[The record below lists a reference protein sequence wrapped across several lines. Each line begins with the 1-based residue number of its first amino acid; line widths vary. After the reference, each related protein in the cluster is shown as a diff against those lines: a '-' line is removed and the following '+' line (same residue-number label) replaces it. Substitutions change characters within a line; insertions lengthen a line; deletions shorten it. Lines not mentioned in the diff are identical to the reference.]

1 MPLFEKKIYAAD
13 NEASTTLYGGFQ
25 QKTLRTEQS
34 LTHAI
39 RAAEKIFGETA
50 VTGTGTWK
58 SK

>member
-50 VTGTGTWK
+50 VTGTGTW
-58 SK
+58 